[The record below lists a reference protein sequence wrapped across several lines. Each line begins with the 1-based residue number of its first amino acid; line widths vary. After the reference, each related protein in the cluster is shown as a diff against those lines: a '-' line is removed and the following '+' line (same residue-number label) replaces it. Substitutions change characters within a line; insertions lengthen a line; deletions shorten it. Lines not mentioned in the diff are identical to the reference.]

1 MQRRRPSHDK
11 IVKHSAPRRVRTSSL
26 RSTINTKSPSAAHFL
41 SLASDWFTVSHH
53 RPWTPRNL
61 GPSSE
66 QLLPHRREV
75 PISSPRSNAPAPAFR
90 LVGVVPSSHSRT
102 LRLVGVFFPALPA
115 GLPTYHPPISV
126 TEHSWTF
133 SPRLLTTVSGSFG
146 LQSNASSQRFEAK
159 TTRVPNRR
167 AGVTVWGG
175 VASLVDAVCVPTQP
189 FPLDPLHLPCDQF
202 TGSFQMAG
210 ASQGRKPIRNN
221 QFNLA
226 NPKFGSILQ
235 SRVRKPHSLSPSAP
249 AAAPPPRDALACP
262 FTPSCSSE
270 VRCHGQ
276 LDAAPRGEQRRP
288 RGRRRKRGYGVSAR
302 SEK

>member
-11 IVKHSAPRRVRTSSL
+11 IVKHSAPRRVRTASL

-61 GPSSE
+61 GPSSK

-102 LRLVGVFFPALPA
+102 LRLVGVFS
-115 GLPTYHPPISV
+115 GLTGWSSDVPPPISV

-167 AGVTVWGG
+167 AGVTVWG
-175 VASLVDAVCVPTQP
+175 
-189 FPLDPLHLPCDQF
+189 
-202 TGSFQMAG
+202 
-210 ASQGRKPIRNN
+210 
-221 QFNLA
+221 
-226 NPKFGSILQ
+226 
-235 SRVRKPHSLSPSAP
+235 
-249 AAAPPPRDALACP
+249 
-262 FTPSCSSE
+262 
-270 VRCHGQ
+270 
-276 LDAAPRGEQRRP
+276 
-288 RGRRRKRGYGVSAR
+288 
-302 SEK
+302 

>member
-11 IVKHSAPRRVRTSSL
+11 IVKHSAPRRVRTASL
-26 RSTINTKSPSAAHFL
+26 RSTINTKSPSAAHFFL

-61 GPSSE
+61 GPSSK

-102 LRLVGVFFPALPA
+102 LRLVGVFS
-115 GLPTYHPPISV
+115 GLTGWSSDVPPPISV

-167 AGVTVWGG
+167 AGVTVWG
-175 VASLVDAVCVPTQP
+175 
-189 FPLDPLHLPCDQF
+189 
-202 TGSFQMAG
+202 
-210 ASQGRKPIRNN
+210 
-221 QFNLA
+221 
-226 NPKFGSILQ
+226 
-235 SRVRKPHSLSPSAP
+235 
-249 AAAPPPRDALACP
+249 
-262 FTPSCSSE
+262 
-270 VRCHGQ
+270 
-276 LDAAPRGEQRRP
+276 
-288 RGRRRKRGYGVSAR
+288 
-302 SEK
+302 